1 MAEKQQFKAVIED
14 AGGGGA
20 FVRVPFDVEKVFG
33 AKRVKIQARINGE
46 PYRGTLVRMGMPEHV
61 LIILK
66 EIREKIGKTFG
77 DEVEVTVEADTEPRR
92 VEIPPDF
99 QAALEADKAAK
110 AAFEQ
115 MSYTHQKEYV
125 RSILEAKHAETR
137 QRRIEKNLELLKKS
151 SKGK

>member
-1 MAEKQQFKAVIED
+1 MTEKRQFKAIIED

-33 AKRVKIQARINGE
+33 AKRVKIKELIDGE

-66 EIREKIGKTFG
+66 EIRGKIGKTFG
-77 DEVEVTVEADTEPRR
+77 DPVDVVVEEDTEPRR

-99 QAALEADKAAK
+99 QEALEADVAAK
-110 AAFEQ
+110 ASFER

-125 RSILEAKHAETR
+125 GSIVEAKHADTR
-137 QRRIEKNLELLKKS
+137 QKRIEKYLALLKKS
-151 SKGK
+151 SKAG